1 MSFGVKGLDLGWAPT
16 HQNWCRVLSV
26 FKVRKF
32 WMSVFVGFCRFFCRI
47 FVGFL
52 QQYLKHIFLKIYESS
67 QQKRLCSIHNLDQS
81 VFGQS
86 LSGLR
91 QNAASVDCI
100 REGFFYKNILY
111 YYKLGIALFLKS
123 FLSTPRNDRLQ
134 THKIRAKRCFRC
146 I

>member
-1 MSFGVKGLDLGWAPT
+1 MGTDTPKLVSGFVGFQSKKILD
-16 HQNWCRVLSV
+16 
-26 FKVRKF
+26 
-32 WMSVFVGFCRFFCRI
+32 VGFCRFLSVFCRI

-100 REGFFYKNILY
+100 REG
-111 YYKLGIALFLKS
+111 LFL
-123 FLSTPRNDRLQ
+123 
-134 THKIRAKRCFRC
+134 
-146 I
+146 